1 LGDNDRRMALR
12 AFLREHR
19 ARISPHDAG
28 LPVRPGRRL
37 RGLRA
42 EDVAELIGVSTRWY
56 LHFEAG
62 HSDRRFSLQFLDRVA
77 AALQLDEEARTTL
90 YRLTL
95 HEVDAAAAYL
105 ERSLVD
111 GAFRA
116 LWGIRRLSTRLFSA
130 ASFEEGVIAA
140 IETVQS
146 LLQPDCVTAANL
158 ISADGS
164 PTPLAVGPRA
174 AFVGPTM
181 ATSVVNMNEDVR
193 SRLIVLCERAPE
205 PSSAVQRFD
214 HPIQIQTSDGRK
226 FAGLH
231 DPEADGYCTFNS
243 VLGVRSQIAAGLF
256 GRGVFRGNLAAFWCD
271 PRRHKDSEIDIIA
284 TVCALLEL
292 VGS

>member
-1 LGDNDRRMALR
+1 MALR
-12 AFLREHR
+12 ALLREHR

-28 LPVRPGRRL
+28 LPVRPGRRHH
-37 RGLRA
+37 GLRA

-56 LHFEAG
+56 LQFEAG
-62 HSDRRFSLQFLDRVA
+62 HSDRRFSLQFLDRVV

-105 ERSLVD
+105 ERSVAD
-111 GAFRA
+111 GTFQA
-116 LWGIRRLSTRLFSA
+116 LRGIRRLSTRLFSA
-130 ASFEEGVIAA
+130 ASFEEAAIAA

-146 LLQPDCVTAANL
+146 LLRPDCVTVANL

-164 PTPLAVGPRA
+164 PTPLAIGPRA

-193 SRLIVLCERAPE
+193 SRSIVLCERAPE
-205 PSSAVQRFD
+205 PTFAVQRFD
-214 HPIQIQTSDGRK
+214 HPIQLQTTDGRK

-231 DPEADGYCTFNS
+231 DPEADGYCRFNS

-256 GRGVFRGNLAAFWCD
+256 ERNVFRGNLVASWCE
-271 PRRHKDSEIDIIA
+271 PRHHKDSEIDIIA
-284 TVCALLEL
+284 TVSALLEL
-292 VGS
+292 AGS